1 MATTPSTAASTASA
15 PMAGLG
21 ALPTLKRRY
30 TRHAATLGYGLAALA
45 ILVGWLGRE
54 ERHIQA
60 DIGPGYWLGV
70 TGATM
75 MALLLLYPVRKRVRF
90 LQGAGATSL
99 WFRAHIALGVLG
111 PVLILYHCNFQ
122 LGSLNSRV
130 ALFCTLLVALSGLVG
145 RYLYANV
152 FVGLSGRKESL
163 QQLVERARLTAEQ
176 KKYASAFVP
185 HLLERISA
193 YDRKVLA
200 PPESLIGSA
209 LLPVHLA
216 VRTRWAQFRL
226 TRFAR
231 HQIRIKALASSRVAA
246 EQQRLESVV
255 SKFIAEHLR
264 RVRRVAA
271 FGFYE
276 RVFSLWHLF
285 HLPFF
290 YILVLAA
297 LVHVLAVHMY

>member
-1 MATTPSTAASTASA
+1 MKATPNTASAAASTS
-15 PMAGLG
+15 MSELG
-21 ALPTLKRRY
+21 DFPALKRWY

-54 ERHIQA
+54 ERHIRA
-60 DIGPGYWLGV
+60 DLGVGYWLGII
-70 TGATM
+70 GASI
-75 MALLLLYPVRKRVRF
+75 MALLLLYPVRKRMRF

-111 PVLILYHCNFQ
+111 PLLILYHCNFQ

-145 RYLYANV
+145 HYLYAKV
-152 FVGLSGRKESL
+152 YIGLSGRKANL
-163 QQLVERARLTAEQ
+163 QQLVDRARLTAEQ

-185 HLLERISA
+185 ELLDRMNA
-193 YDRKVLA
+193 YDRKALVPPDNVLA
-200 PPESLIGSA
+200 SA
-209 LLPVHLA
+209 LLPIRLA
-216 VRTRWAQFRL
+216 VRTRWAQFKL

-231 HQIRIKALASSRVAA
+231 RQIRLQALASNRIAA
-246 EQQRLESVV
+246 EQQQLEAVL

-264 RVRRVAA
+264 RVRRVAV

-290 YILVLAA
+290 YILVFAA
-297 LVHVLAVHMY
+297 LIHVLAVHMY